1 MNKRKVVI
9 VDDEHPALEV
19 LIELVKRRPELE
31 IALATTQF
39 HDALDFLDEN
49 DNDILITDLDL
60 RVDTGYRLM
69 GAVEEPTQIIVCTA
83 FEKEGTDAIGSGAID
98 FLTKMVAPERFDYA
112 IDRALRKL
120 ELLENI
126 ARNTAYS
133 ATLFMS
139 LAPDETSSMEEHRNP
154 DTNSYKGICVSDLVY
169 ARSDGKNCRLFFIDG
184 SQLLVR
190 QLLRD
195 VQTLLDPA
203 KFIRIQRQYLV
214 NKAAIGDYRPW
225 LGDEAKHWWV
235 VLTLDANKDW
245 KNDQDNGRFPVGNK
259 YRYRVEKALG
269 IRK

>member
-1 MNKRKVVI
+1 MKKRKVVI
-9 VDDEHPALEV
+9 VDDERPALDV

-39 HDALDFLDEN
+39 HEALEFLDEN

-60 RVDTGYRLM
+60 RVYTGYRLM

-83 FEKEGTDAIGSGAID
+83 FEKEGTDAVGGGAID
-98 FLTKMVAPERFDYA
+98 FLTKMVAPERFDDA
-112 IDRALRKL
+112 VDRALKQL

-126 ARNTAYS
+126 ERNKAYS
-133 ATLFMS
+133 ATLFLP
-139 LAPDETSSMEEHRNP
+139 LAPDETSSIERYRNP
-154 DTNSYKGICVSDLVY
+154 DTNAYKGIQVRDLIY

-184 SQLLVR
+184 SQLMVR

-195 VQTLLDPA
+195 VQTQLDPA

-225 LGDEAKHWWV
+225 TSDEAKHWWV
-235 VLTLDANKDW
+235 ILAQDAIKDW
-245 KNDQDNGRFPVGNK
+245 ENDMDKGRFPVGNK
-259 YRYRVEKALG
+259 YRYRVEK
-269 IRK
+269 